1 MVYIKKNLSKI
12 RYVCPYCSK
21 DFNNRKSDY
30 NRHINKKKACE
41 KENINMKKEN
51 INMEKE
57 NINMEKENINIENN
71 NSTIIELLKKIINQN
86 EKMNNIINQNKKMNN
101 DILDLKNKISILK
114 EDNKNLK
121 NIVNYNT
128 TNNNSNNNCIAINN
142 FNNVNYLDKNFL
154 YEKNTEINNET
165 IAEIN
170 NEIIKRKKYKC
181 IFKDCYKRPNFNLP
195 EQKKPLYCLEHK
207 KENMIDITSKRCIHN
222 DCMKRPTFNS
232 PDQIIPLYC
241 FKHKKENMINVINKR
256 CIHDGCIKIPNF
268 NLPNETKAL
277 YCYEHKMKNMI
288 NIISKKCIHTNCIKQ
303 AYYNLQNETRA
314 LYCSAHK
321 KENMILIRKKKCIY
335 KGCLKIP
342 IFNLPNETE
351 GLYCS
356 KHKNDNMINIKN
368 KRLCKYCDIKEES
381 NFICKECQK
390 IKNKKEWS
398 IVRYLRKVIDTN
410 FEYNSSKMLQGCSK
424 KRPDIYFELDK
435 HCLIVEIDENQH
447 NTYEDSCECSRINE
461 IVNGIGGK
469 SIIIIRYN
477 PDTTKNKGKI
487 IEINQEKRI
496 NLLVKSIK
504 EELVKDYDKFIV
516 KIIQLYYDDNYEEYN
531 EIKEEEI
538 TKLVCI

>member
-1 MVYIKKNLSKI
+1 MVNKKNEESKI
-12 RYVCPYCSK
+12 RYICPYCSK

-30 NRHINKKKACE
+30 NRHINKKNGCENIE
-41 KENINMKKEN
+41 KED
-51 INMEKE
+51 
-57 NINMEKENINIENN
+57 INIKSNN
-71 NSTIIELLKKIINQN
+71 LVIIELMKKIINQN
-86 EKMNNIINQNKKMNN
+86 EKMNNN
-101 DILDLKNKISILK
+101 ILDLKNEISILK
-114 EDNKNLK
+114 KEYQNLK
-121 NIVNYNT
+121 NKVIQYNT
-128 TNNNSNNNCIAINN
+128 TNNNNNCLVINN
-142 FNNVNYLDKNFL
+142 FNNTNNLDNTNYLDNLDKNFL
-154 YEKNTEINNET
+154 YEKITEINNET
-165 IAEIN
+165 I
-170 NEIIKRKKYKC
+170 KKKYKC
-181 IFKDCYKRPNFNLP
+181 VFKDCYKRPTFNLP
-195 EQKKPLYCLEHK
+195 DQKRPLYCSEHK
-207 KENMIDITSKRCIHN
+207 KENMIDIKSKRCIHN
-222 DCMKRPTFNS
+222 GCMKRPTFNS
-232 PDQIIPLYC
+232 PEQIIPLYC
-241 FKHKKENMINVINKR
+241 FKHKNENMINVISKK
-256 CIHDGCIKIPNF
+256 CIYNYCIKQPIF
-268 NLPNETKAL
+268 NLPSETKAL
-277 YCYEHKMKNMI
+277 YCYEHKKENMI
-288 NIISKKCIHTNCIKQ
+288 NVISKKCIHTNCIKQ
-303 AYYNLQNETRA
+303 ACYNLQNETRA

-321 KENMILIRKKKCIY
+321 KENMIFIRKKKCIY

-390 IKNKKEWS
+390 IKNKKEWF
-398 IVRYLRKVIDTN
+398 IVRYLRKVIDTK

-447 NTYEDSCECSRINE
+447 TTYEDNCECSRINE

-477 PDTTKNKGKI
+477 PDTIKNKGKI
-487 IEINQEKRI
+487 IEIKQEERI

-504 EELVKDYDKFIV
+504 EELVKDYEKFIV
-516 KIIQLYYDDNYEEYN
+516 KLIQLYYDDNYEEYK

>member
-12 RYVCPYCSK
+12 RYICPYCSK
-21 DFNNRKSDY
+21 HFNNRKSDY
-30 NRHINKKKACE
+30 NRHINKKNGCVN
-41 KENINMKKEN
+41 EN
-51 INMEKE
+51 
-57 NINMEKENINIENN
+57 ENINIEKDCINIESNN
-71 NSTIIELLKKIINQN
+71 LVIIELLKKIINQN
-86 EKMNNIINQNKKMNN
+86 EKMNKN
-101 DILDLKNKISILK
+101 ILDLKNEISILK
-114 EDNKNLK
+114 KENQNLK
-121 NIVNYNT
+121 NKVIQYNT
-128 TNNNSNNNCIAINN
+128 TNNNNNCIVINN
-142 FNNVNYLDKNFL
+142 FNNTNNLDNLDNNFL
-154 YEKNTEINNET
+154 YEKITEKNNET
-165 IAEIN
+165 
-170 NEIIKRKKYKC
+170 IKRKKYKC

-207 KENMIDITSKRCIHN
+207 KENMIDIKSKRCIHN

-268 NLPNETKAL
+268 NLPSETKAL
-277 YCYEHKMKNMI
+277 YCYEHKKENMI
-288 NIISKKCIHTNCIKQ
+288 NVISKKCIHTNCIKQ
-303 AYYNLQNETRA
+303 ACYNLQNETRA

-321 KENMILIRKKKCIY
+321 KENMIFIRKKKCIY

-356 KHKNDNMINIKN
+356 KHKNKNMINIKN

-398 IVRYLRKVIDTN
+398 IVRYLRKVIDTK

-477 PDTTKNKGKI
+477 PDTIKNKGKI
-487 IEINQEKRI
+487 IEIKQEERI

-516 KIIQLYYDDNYEEYN
+516 KLIQLYYDDNYEEYK
-531 EIKEEEI
+531 EIKQEEI

>member
-12 RYVCPYCSK
+12 RYICPYCSN

-30 NRHINKKKACE
+30 IRHINKKNGCE
-41 KENINMKKEN
+41 NK
-51 INMEKE
+51 
-57 NINMEKENINIENN
+57 NINIEKEDINIKNN
-71 NSTIIELLKKIINQN
+71 NLVIIELLKKIINQN
-86 EKMNNIINQNKKMNN
+86 EKMNNNILDLKN
-101 DILDLKNKISILK
+101 DILDLKNEISILK
-114 EDNKNLK
+114 KENQNKV
-121 NIVNYNT
+121 IQYNT
-128 TNNNSNNNCIAINN
+128 TNNNCIIINN
-142 FNNVNYLDKNFL
+142 FNNTNNLDNLDKNFL
-154 YEKNTEINNET
+154 YEK
-165 IAEIN
+165 
-170 NEIIKRKKYKC
+170 IKKKYKC
-181 IFKDCYKRPNFNLP
+181 VFKDCYKRPTFNLP
-195 EQKKPLYCLEHK
+195 DQKRPLYCSEHK
-207 KENMIDITSKRCIHN
+207 KENMIDIKSKRCIHN
-222 DCMKRPTFNS
+222 GCMKRPTFNS

-241 FKHKKENMINVINKR
+241 FKHKNENMINVISKKCIYNYCIKQPAFNLPSETKALYCFVHKKENMINV
-256 CIHDGCIKIPNF
+256 
-268 NLPNETKAL
+268 
-277 YCYEHKMKNMI
+277 
-288 NIISKKCIHTNCIKQ
+288 ISKKCIHTNCIKQ
-303 AYYNLQNETRA
+303 AYYNSQNETRA
-314 LYCSAHK
+314 LYCFVHK
-321 KENMILIRKKKCIY
+321 KENMIFIRKKKCIY

-342 IFNLPNETE
+342 IFNLSNETE

-356 KHKNDNMINIKN
+356 KHKNKNMINIKN

-398 IVRYLRKVIDTN
+398 IVRYLRKVIDTK

-447 NTYEDSCECSRINE
+447 NTYEDNCECSRINE

-477 PDTTKNKGKI
+477 PDTIKNKGKI
-487 IEINQEKRI
+487 IEIKQEERI

-504 EELVKDYDKFIV
+504 EELVKDYEIFIV
-516 KIIQLYYDDNYEEYN
+516 KLIQLYYDDNYEEYK